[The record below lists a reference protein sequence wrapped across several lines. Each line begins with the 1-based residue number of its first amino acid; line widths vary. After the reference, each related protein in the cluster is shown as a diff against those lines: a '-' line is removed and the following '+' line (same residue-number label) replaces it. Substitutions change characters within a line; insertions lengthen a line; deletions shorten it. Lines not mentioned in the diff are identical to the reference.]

1 MNKDK
6 FCISLHNVTKTV
18 RTPDGMLDIVQDVS
32 LKVKYQEAL
41 VIKGASG
48 SGKTTLLGLMAGLDQ
63 ISSGDIELF
72 GNDLGDKNE
81 EQRSAIRSGKVGF
94 VFQSFQLVQGAT
106 ALQNVMLPLELRGE
120 SDAYDRAHQSLQQVG
135 LELKKNTLIDH
146 LSGGEQQRVSIARA
160 FAVQPKI
167 LFADEPT
174 GNLDAKTG
182 RQIAD
187 LMFRLRDQ
195 SGTTLVLVTHE
206 TDLADRGDRQILI
219 DAGRLVEPEQGV
231 NISLEQSLNI
241 VSGQS

>member
-1 MNKDK
+1 MIENN

-32 LKVKYQEAL
+32 LNVKYQEAL

-63 ISSGDIELF
+63 ISSGSIEL
-72 GNDLGDKNE
+72 LGESLDDKTE
-81 EQRSAIRSGKVGF
+81 EQRSLIRAGNVGF

-106 ALQNVMLPLELRGE
+106 ALQNVMLPLELKGE
-120 SDAYDRAHQSLQQVG
+120 SDAYERAYKSLQQVG
-135 LELKKNTLIDH
+135 LETKKNTLIDH

-160 FAVQPKI
+160 FAVEPKI

-182 RQIAD
+182 HQIAD

-195 SGTTLVLVTHE
+195 FGTTLVLVTHE
-206 TDLADRGDRQILI
+206 SDLAERGDRQILI
-219 DAGRLVEPEQGV
+219 DYGRLVDS
-231 NISLEQSLNI
+231 N
-241 VSGQS
+241 

>member
-1 MNKDK
+1 
-6 FCISLHNVTKTV
+6 
-18 RTPDGMLDIVQDVS
+18 MLDIVQDVS

-63 ISSGDIELF
+63 ISSGEIELL
-72 GNDLGDKNE
+72 GNSLNAKTE
-81 EQRSAIRSGKVGF
+81 EQRSLIRSGNVGF

-106 ALQNVMLPLELRGE
+106 ALQNVMLPLELKGE
-120 SDAYDRAHQSLQQVG
+120 NDAYDRAHLSLQQVG
-135 LELKKNTLIDH
+135 LESKKNTLIDH

-160 FAVQPKI
+160 FAVKPKI

-182 RQIAD
+182 HQIAD

-206 TDLADRGDRQILI
+206 SDLAQRGDRQIFIDSGRLI
-219 DAGRLVEPEQGV
+219 DPDQFTDS
-231 NISLEQSLNI
+231 NQ
-241 VSGQS
+241 